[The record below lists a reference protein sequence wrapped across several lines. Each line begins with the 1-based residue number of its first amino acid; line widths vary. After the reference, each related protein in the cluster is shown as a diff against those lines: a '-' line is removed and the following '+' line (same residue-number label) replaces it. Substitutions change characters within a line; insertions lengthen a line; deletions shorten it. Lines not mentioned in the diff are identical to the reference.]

1 MTTGNAMGIGG
12 INVTDGNLQNARN
25 VMARENNSGDDIT
38 GEGKFHTLPDAM
50 VPDRTVESREDLRFP
65 EDLASNTNRPQ
76 IRFTCFEKEDI
87 NNIGLK
93 INIVPYLLRRLES
106 T

>member
-65 EDLASNTNRPQ
+65 EDLASNPNRPP
-76 IRFTCFEKEDI
+76 KGPMD
-87 NNIGLK
+87 
-93 INIVPYLLRRLES
+93 
-106 T
+106 